1 MRSQLKTAGAAVLIA
16 CGAGVAGLGGSGVA
30 SAETT
35 GEVEVRSATAA
46 DGSYE
51 VRTVRLT
58 ATAACLNAPSA
69 TWQIAWALDAEH
81 DSGDV
86 LIVGASPEIAG
97 LMAGARLARG
107 SDPITATR
115 TIGVSKHT
123 GNNRLDARLTVRILP
138 DGAGPAFQDARL
150 ALSVAPVCAPAQV
163 AGAGAVVPEVAEDIP
178 TSGPAHLRSW
188 MLAAFAALALGSL
201 LHATRFTSR
210 RRPRW
215 R

>member
-35 GEVEVRSATAA
+35 GEIEVRSATAA

-51 VRTVRLT
+51 VRTMRFT
-58 ATAACLNAPSA
+58 ATATCLDAPSA
-69 TWQIAWALDAEH
+69 TWQIAWALDTEH
-81 DSGDV
+81 DGGDV

-97 LMAGARLARG
+97 LMAGARLPRG
-107 SDPITATR
+107 GDPVSATR
-115 TIGVSKHT
+115 TTGVSKHT
-123 GNNRLDARLTVRILP
+123 GNNPLDARLTVRILP
-138 DGAGPAFQDARL
+138 DGAGPAFQDGRL
-150 ALSVAPVCAPAQV
+150 AVSVAPVCAPAQV
-163 AGAGAVVPEVAEDIP
+163 AGAQAAVPEVVEDIP

-188 MLAAFAALALGSL
+188 VLAAFAALALGSL
-201 LHATRFTSR
+201 LHAARFTSR
-210 RRPRW
+210 WRPRW